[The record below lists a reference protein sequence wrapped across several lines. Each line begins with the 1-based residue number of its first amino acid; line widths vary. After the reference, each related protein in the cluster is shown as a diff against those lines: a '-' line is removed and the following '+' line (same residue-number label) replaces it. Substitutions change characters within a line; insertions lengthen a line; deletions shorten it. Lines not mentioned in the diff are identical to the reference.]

1 MDARERYLWD
11 LNGYLVVKGV
21 LTDAEIAAANEV
33 IDRYSEQI
41 KLDAVGVRSRDSETL
56 QGTGRPTL
64 SGFLEMERPY
74 CDPYRALLAHP
85 ALVYRLNVM
94 MGKGFRLDHGPLLI
108 GGAKGTEGLTMH
120 GSGEPHRPMVAYHHQ
135 NGETYVG
142 GVTVTWYLADANAG
156 DGGFACVP
164 GSHKSGYAMPDGV
177 RTADAD
183 LGVIVQPEMRA
194 GDVLFFM
201 DGALTH
207 GTLPWTSDRPRRSV
221 LYKYSARAAV
231 RGGPALNVIAP
242 ERYWGEE
249 MVEGM
254 TEQQLAVMYGPAS
267 GHQCVVP
274 SLTVDDEGA
283 VRTISDTARRMM

>member
-120 GSGEPHRPMVAYHHQ
+120 GSGEPHRPMVAYQHQ

-156 DGGFACVP
+156 DHPNESPEHRLPESGFVLER
-164 GSHKSGYAMPDGV
+164 HV
-177 RTADAD
+177 RTLEREYLARALQQAGGVKVRAAGLLGMSFRSFRYYAKKYD
-183 LGVIVQPEMRA
+183 LG
-194 GDVLFFM
+194 
-201 DGALTH
+201 
-207 GTLPWTSDRPRRSV
+207 
-221 LYKYSARAAV
+221 
-231 RGGPALNVIAP
+231 
-242 ERYWGEE
+242 
-249 MVEGM
+249 
-254 TEQQLAVMYGPAS
+254 
-267 GHQCVVP
+267 
-274 SLTVDDEGA
+274 
-283 VRTISDTARRMM
+283 